1 MPRSTLKPFSKMD
14 IQYRKA
20 IAADVPLL
28 VELRKT
34 VLIAANKLPQ
44 DADLSHIDAASAA
57 YFADMDKHT
66 TYLAYDGERVV
77 GVGSVDYHTE
87 MPTVANPRGKCAF
100 LMNIY
105 TAPEYRRK
113 GIATRIVEMLMADA
127 REKGAG
133 SVMLEA
139 TEMGAGLYRKMGFAE
154 AEGYMRYEDGPISR
168 A

>member
-1 MPRSTLKPFSKMD
+1 M
-14 IQYRKA
+14 
-20 IAADVPLL
+20 
-28 VELRKT
+28 
-34 VLIAANKLPQ
+34 
-44 DADLSHIDAASAA
+44 
-57 YFADMDKHT
+57 
-66 TYLAYDGERVV
+66 

-87 MPTVANPRGKCAF
+87 MPTVANPTGKCAF

-113 GIATRIVEMLMADA
+113 GIATRIVEMLIADA

-139 TEMGAGLYRKMGFAE
+139 TEMGARLYRKMGFAE